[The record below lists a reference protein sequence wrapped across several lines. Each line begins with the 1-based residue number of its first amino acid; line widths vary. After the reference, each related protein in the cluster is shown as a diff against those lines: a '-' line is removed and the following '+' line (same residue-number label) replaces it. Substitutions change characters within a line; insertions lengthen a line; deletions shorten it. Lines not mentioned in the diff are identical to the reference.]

1 MRRTSKS
8 FLPFLALGVAAA
20 VVFTASPAFAQ
31 AATDAARADRDKW
44 LGLAAALAIGLS
56 ALGGAIGQG
65 RAAGSALEGIA
76 RNPQASGKIFVP
88 MIVGLALIESL
99 VIYGLLI
106 AFQLFGK
113 IG

>member
-1 MRRTSKS
+1 MRRISKS
-8 FLPFLALGVAAA
+8 FVSLFALGVAAA
-20 VVFTASPAFAQ
+20 VVLTASPAFAQ
-31 AATDAARADRDKW
+31 TIDAVRADRDKW